1 MLDLQRISDRI
12 EIDDLL
18 TAYTRAIDSG
28 EWDRLD
34 DVFTRDAYIDY
45 SATGGIDGEYPKV
58 KEWLAESLK
67 AIPRRQHILAQREV
81 YVVGDAA
88 AVTAYVVNPMVLT
101 RRPAGEQL
109 WELGGYHRHKLVR
122 TGRGWRSRELV
133 EELVWKRGF

>member
-34 DVFTRDAYIDY
+34 DVFTPDAYIDY
-45 SATGGIDGEYPKV
+45 TATGGIDGEYPKV
-58 KEWLAESLK
+58 KAWLADSL
-67 AIPRRQHILAQREV
+67 AAFPRRQHVIAQREV

-88 AVTAYVVNPMVLT
+88 AVTAYFVNPMVLP
-101 RRPAGEQL
+101 RRNGGEQL
-109 WELGGYHRHKLVR
+109 WELGGYYRHKLVR
-122 TGRGWRSRELV
+122 THRGWRSRKLV